1 MWTLSAFADEISPDL
16 DVQLAALAAEEIRYI
31 EFRGVWNKNVLD
43 LSDAEIATVKAA
55 LAERG
60 VGVSSIGSPIGK
72 IKITDDFAP
81 HLERFRRA
89 LQVAAMLDAP
99 FVRIFSFFMPAGA
112 DQADH
117 RDEVLARMRRLAQE
131 AAGSGIGLL
140 HENEKEIYGDTP
152 ERCLD

>member
-16 DVQLAALAAEEIRYI
+16 DVQLATLAAEEIRYI

-43 LSDAEIATVKAA
+43 LSDAEIERVKAA

-72 IKITDDFAP
+72 IRITDDFAP

-89 LQVAAMLDAP
+89 LGSLSSALRLDSP
-99 FVRIFSFFMPAGA
+99 VPTTVVVRTLRAYFPP
-112 DQADH
+112 
-117 RDEVLARMRRLAQE
+117 L
-131 AAGSGIGLL
+131 IG
-140 HENEKEIYGDTP
+140 
-152 ERCLD
+152 